1 MTRPHS
7 LRELRQSLGGY
18 FHHYRHAWLA
28 ISLLTLLIIILG
40 QSPSEE
46 INDAGNNST
55 DAVSVTAP
63 DNVSAPLAIEP
74 TIEPE
79 EPATDNS
86 TVPAQTH
93 TENIASIT
101 TNNAPS
107 LILIIDDIGNSLAA
121 GMRAAALPGKVTLA
135 VMPYTPH
142 GSRVAEAAYSTG
154 QEIMLHMPMSNQ
166 SGMNLGPDGLT
177 ADLDKTEI
185 TRRLHLALADV
196 PHIRG
201 INNHTGSELTELAE
215 PMEWVMHELSNY
227 PLYFIDSMTT
237 AKSVAFD
244 TAKRFSI
251 PTLKRHVFL
260 DNVRD
265 TSAIDTQFQQA
276 LRIARQEGLA
286 VAIGHPYEETLA
298 YLEQALPALKEAGV
312 ELHFASELLS
322 RS

>member
-7 LRELRQSLGGY
+7 LRDLRQSLGGY

-55 DAVSVTAP
+55 DAVSVTPP
-63 DNVSAPLAIEP
+63 DNFSAPLAIEP

-142 GSRVAEAAYSTG
+142 GSRVAE
-154 QEIMLHMPMSNQ
+154 
-166 SGMNLGPDGLT
+166 
-177 ADLDKTEI
+177 DLDKTEI
-185 TRRLHLALADV
+185 TRRLRLALADV

-276 LRIARQEGLA
+276 LRIARQVGLA